1 MSIERR
7 DESDHNQSPSLL
19 SLRGFEISGERPS
32 RRDLLKLATIG
43 GVVFASGLAG
53 AAQRTKKS
61 TPSGGDFFFLQL
73 SDTHW
78 GYSGAANPEADVT
91 LKKAVATI
99 NATGAEP
106 DFVVFTG
113 DLTHSTD
120 DTYVRRERMRQF
132 RDIASTLKIKDQHL
146 LPGEH
151 DAAKDKGAMY
161 REVFGQAH
169 YSFDHKGVHFV
180 ALDNVSDP
188 EGAVGAE
195 QIDWLSADLKAQKR
209 DARIVVLTHRPL
221 FDLLPQWEWST
232 KDGAKVIDLL
242 LPYRN
247 VTVFYG
253 HIHQEHHHQT
263 EHIAH
268 YAARSLIFPLP
279 APGAAAQG
287 TKKAPL
293 PWDPA
298 APGKGLGYRQ
308 IDVMSPAS
316 KPLALAE
323 LAVSAAP
330 KVSERPAATPTAPPT
345 GGW

>member
-1 MSIERR
+1 MPIN
-7 DESDHNQSPSLL
+7 ESDQGNENRSSSFQDR
-19 SLRGFEISGERPS
+19 RGFEISGELPS

-99 NATGAEP
+99 NAIGAEP

-113 DLTHSTD
+113 DLTHNTD
-120 DTYVRRERMRQF
+120 DAAVRRKRMTEF
-132 RDIASTLKIKDQHL
+132 RDIASTIKIRDQRL

-221 FDLLPQWEWST
+221 FDLLPAVGVVDEGRRQGDRSPAALPQRHRVLRSHPP
-232 KDGAKVIDLL
+232 GAPPPD
-242 LPYRN
+242 R
-247 VTVFYG
+247 
-253 HIHQEHHHQT
+253 
-263 EHIAH
+263 AH
-268 YAARSLIFPLP
+268 RAPRGALADLP
-279 APGAAAQG
+279 AAGAGRGAQEGAAAVGSGRARQG
-287 TKKAPL
+287 ARLPADRRGVAREQGAEADRARARGRTQGQRAPRGAE
-293 PWDPA
+293 PA
-298 APGKGLGYRQ
+298 
-308 IDVMSPAS
+308 
-316 KPLALAE
+316 
-323 LAVSAAP
+323 
-330 KVSERPAATPTAPPT
+330 

>member
-1 MSIERR
+1 MPIN
-7 DESDHNQSPSLL
+7 ESDQGNENRSFPFQDR
-19 SLRGFEISGERPS
+19 RGLEVSCELPS

-91 LKKAVATI
+91 LKKAVTTI
-99 NATGAEP
+99 NAIGAEP

-113 DLTHSTD
+113 DLTHNTD
-120 DTYVRRERMRQF
+120 DAAVRRKRMTEF
-132 RDIASTLKIKDQHL
+132 RDIASTIKIRDQHL

-151 DAAKDKGAMY
+151 DAAKDKGATY

-221 FDLLPQWEWST
+221 FDLLPAWEWST

-242 LPYRN
+242 LPYHN

-268 YAARSLIFPLP
+268 HAARSLIFPLP
-279 APGAAAQG
+279 APGAAP
-287 TKKAPL
+287 KKAPL
-293 PWDPA
+293 AWDPA

-308 IDVMSPAS
+308 IDVASPAT
-316 KPLALAE
+316 KELKLTELALAGG
-323 LAVSAAP
+323 P
-330 KVSERPAATPTAPPT
+330 KVSQRPAAAEPA